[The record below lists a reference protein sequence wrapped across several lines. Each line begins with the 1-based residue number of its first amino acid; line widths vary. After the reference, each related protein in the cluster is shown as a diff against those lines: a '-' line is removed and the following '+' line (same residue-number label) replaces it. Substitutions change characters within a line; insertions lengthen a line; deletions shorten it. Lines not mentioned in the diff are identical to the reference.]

1 MSLTM
6 RTGRHLSPEVG
17 GEDFGYVTLKFLPD
31 PPSHGGY
38 VLVPL

>member
-17 GEDFGYVTLKFLPD
+17 REDFGCVTLKFYLI
-31 PPSHGGY
+31 PPPT
-38 VLVPL
+38 VVTC